1 MPINMNDMVSV
12 INSLKKGNPNDI
24 MLNALKQQ
32 QGNPIAQNLVD
43 LINKGNTKEVEQ
55 VARNIAKEKGID
67 FDKEFN
73 AFKQMFRL

>member
-12 INSLKKGNPNDI
+12 INSLKNGNPNDI

-32 QGNPIAQNLVD
+32 KGNPIAQNLVD
-43 LINKGNTKEVEQ
+43 LINKGNTAEVEQ

>member
-1 MPINMNDMVSV
+1 MPTNINNITSMIS
-12 INSLKKGNPNDI
+12 SLKKGNPSEI

-32 QGNPIAQNLVD
+32 KDNPIAQNLID
-43 LINKGNTKEVEQ
+43 LINKGNTAEIEQ
-55 VARNIAKEKGID
+55 ITRNIAKEKGID